1 MHARLA
7 ELIDI
12 LDIEQVETNLFRG
25 HHPKGRTGRLYGG
38 QIMAQALISAGRT
51 VEADRPPHSLH
62 GYFLRP
68 GDAKVPVVFSVDRLR
83 DGRSFTTRRVSA
95 IQHGKAIFSL
105 DASFQVEEAGLS
117 HQSEM
122 PGLKPPAEASITD
135 AMRND
140 RFITYLH
147 EYKAVMAN
155 QPLPPVQNSWFR
167 ANGIISSGDRLLHAA
182 LLTYQ
187 SDDALLSTS
196 RLPHRGNFERKD
208 MQSASLDH
216 AMWFHAPAR
225 VDQWLL
231 YALDAPQSSAA
242 RGFNRGMMFD
252 QSGVLVA
259 TTTQESLMRWH
270 DPSAST

>member
-7 ELIDI
+7 ELIEI
-12 LDIEQVETNLFRG
+12 LDVEQIEANLYRG
-25 HHPKGRTGRLYGG
+25 YHPKGRTGRLYGG

-62 GYFLRP
+62 GYFMRP

-105 DASFQVEEAGLS
+105 DASFQVDEAGLS
-117 HQSEM
+117 HQIEM
-122 PGLKPPAEASITD
+122 PDLQPPAEASITD

-140 RFITYLH
+140 RFITYLN
-147 EYKAVMAN
+147 EFKAVMAN

-167 ANGIISSGDRLLHAA
+167 ANGIIASDDRLLHAA

-196 RLPHRGNFERKD
+196 RLPHRGNFERQD

-252 QSGVLVA
+252 QNGVLVA

-270 DPSAST
+270 DPSVST

>member
-7 ELIDI
+7 ELIEI
-12 LDIEQVETNLFRG
+12 LDVEQIEANLYRG
-25 HHPKGRTGRLYGG
+25 YHPKGRTGRLYGG

-51 VEADRPPHSLH
+51 VEADRLPHSLH
-62 GYFLRP
+62 GYFMRP

-105 DASFQVEEAGLS
+105 DASFQVDEAGLS
-117 HQSEM
+117 HQIEM
-122 PGLKPPAEASITD
+122 PDLQPPAEASITD

-140 RFITYLH
+140 RFITYLN
-147 EYKAVMAN
+147 EFKAVMAN

-167 ANGIISSGDRLLHAA
+167 ANGIIASDDRLLHAA

-196 RLPHRGNFERKD
+196 RLPHRGNFERQD

-252 QSGVLVA
+252 QNGVLVA